1 MTPGHRLT
9 LWALSCQVLINCG
22 HRQPGPVQLCTPLGL
37 WVDQSAGPVS
47 RGNWSLG
54 RFTETN
60 QDECLRVVNRDDD
73 GDCWVERQ
81 TRMLSF
87 KWSSYCASGLDYQYL
102 FHTKS
107 ALLELLRCL
116 SIYLLKV
123 KTRNEELLKQ
133 FFLSRLFAALEAE
146 DEYYRILFIVL
157 KTRLADIGRRIQ
169 YSLYSF
175 NIKIKYQPQD
185 L

>member
-22 HRQPGPVQLCTPLGL
+22 HRQPGPLQLCTPLLGL

-81 TRMLSF
+81 TRILSF
-87 KWSSYCASGLDYQYL
+87 KWSSYCAAGLDYLYL
-102 FHTKS
+102 FYTKS
-107 ALLELLRCL
+107 AF
-116 SIYLLKV
+116 SSPDYLQL
-123 KTRNEELLKQ
+123 
-133 FFLSRLFAALEAE
+133 AALEAE

-185 L
+185 I